1 MSKRKGE
8 NLIMKDELDLDFISL
23 ICFILSIITM
33 ILSLLLVQ
41 EIGDINM
48 IPGRYVLLR
57 FLYAISM
64 SLLAVALWIPILPH
78 LKGKFAFI
86 AVLILILLII
96 FSMISKTFAQIA
108 VMFLTIVGVGVFFIV
123 DSV

>member
-8 NLIMKDELDLDFISL
+8 NLIMKDELDLDSISL

-33 ILSLLLVQ
+33 ILSSLLTL
-41 EIGDINM
+41 GDGNVNM
-48 IPGRYVLLR
+48 SIYVLSRL
-57 FLYAISM
+57 LSTIST
-64 SLLAVALWIPILPH
+64 SLIVITLWIPILPH